1 MAYRQIEEHS
11 VDVLILGAGL
21 TGLAAAYLLQKSGL
35 SVAVLEQASRVGGQ
49 IQTHRSEGFV
59 YESGPSTGIISNL
72 EMQSLL
78 DELGGDLIELAKP
91 MARRRLILRCGR
103 FAPLPSGL
111 KSAITTGLFTW
122 RDKLRILLE
131 PFRAKGIDPN
141 ESVAS
146 LVRRRLGASYL
157 TYAVDP
163 FVGGIYAGNPDTL
176 VTRHALPK
184 LYALEQKYGSFIRG
198 AMAKMRTSRGEP
210 RPSKAVFSCSGGL
223 DRLPTRLAELIGRE
237 AIYLS
242 SRVRDVAYLGTY
254 RWDVLSDIGGE
265 EQRFHT
271 RSVISTIGGYAI
283 RSCFPF
289 LEDSYLKPIEAMRY
303 APVVQVAA
311 GYRSADGIDFDAFG
325 GLVPSVE
332 DPDVLGILNPTAC
345 FVGRAPEGG
354 LLLSVFLGG
363 LRSPHLVERTDREI
377 EELVLA
383 RLRDILGIEQR
394 PDLLHIARHH
404 RAIPQYEATTDERLQ
419 AIAEVEQAY
428 PGLYLIG
435 GLRDGIGMAD
445 RVKQAYETARLLS
458 VVLAQDVE
466 TRGVTEASA

>member
-1 MAYRQIEEHS
+1 MVHRHIEVHS
-11 VDVLILGAGL
+11 VDVLVLGAGL
-21 TGLAAAYLLQKSGL
+21 TGLTAAYSLQRSGQ
-35 SVAVLEQASRVGGQ
+35 SVAVLEQTSRVGGQ
-49 IQTHRSEGFV
+49 IQTHRSGGFV
-59 YESGPSTGIISNL
+59 YESGPNTGVISNL

-91 MARRRLILRCGR
+91 MARRRLILRRGR

-131 PFRAKGIDPN
+131 PFRAKGGDLN

-146 LVRRRLGASYL
+146 LVRRRLGVSYL

-163 FVGGIYAGNPDTL
+163 FVGGIYAGNPNTL

-184 LYALEQKYGSFIRG
+184 LYALEQQYGSFIRG
-198 AMAKMRTSRGEP
+198 AIVKMRSSRGEL
-210 RPSKAVFSCSGGL
+210 RPSKAVFSCVGGL
-223 DRLPTRLAELIGRE
+223 DRLPVRLAEFIGRE
-237 AIYLS
+237 TIHLS
-242 SRVRDVAYLGTY
+242 CRIRDVAYLGAY
-254 RWDVLSDIGGE
+254 QWEVLCDIGE
-265 EQRFHT
+265 EVHRFYT

-283 RSCFPF
+283 RNCFPF
-289 LEDSYLKPIEAMRY
+289 LEDIYLKPIEAMRY
-303 APVVQVAA
+303 APVVQVAV
-311 GYRSADGIDFDAFG
+311 GYRSAEGIDFDAFG

-345 FVGRAPEGG
+345 FAGRAPEGG

-363 LRSPHLVERTDREI
+363 LRSPCLVKRTDREI
-377 EELVLA
+377 EALVLS
-383 RLRDILGIEQR
+383 RLRDLLGIEQC

-404 RAIPQYEATTDERLQ
+404 YAIPQYEATTDERLQ

-445 RVKQAYETARLLS
+445 RVKQAYSTARLLS
-458 VVLAQDVE
+458 VALARDAGARSAV
-466 TRGVTEASA
+466 EASV